1 MHRFPLLLVLLLLA
15 ACSLRS
21 PAQDR
26 APNSTKSTEPP
37 AVARE
42 FRGAWVATVDNIDF
56 PSKPGLSA
64 AALRA
69 ELDAIV
75 ARAAELGLNALV
87 FQVRPAGDAFYQ
99 SSLEPWSEWL
109 TGTQGKAPD
118 GGFDPLAYVITQ
130 CHARGIQLHAWF
142 NPFRAWHPAGKSKPH
157 SSHVTQKA
165 PQLVVEHG
173 KFQWMDPSL
182 PAAQK
187 WSLATV
193 QDVLRKYDVDGVHI
207 DDYFYPYP
215 EGKQF
220 ADDASYAK
228 YTKGGGKL
236 PRTAWR
242 RMHVDDYVQKLYE
255 LVHSEKP
262 HVAVGISPF
271 GIARPGVPKGTSAG
285 VDQYEQLAADV
296 VTWLQNGWLDYLS
309 PQLYWPIDRPAQS
322 FPVLLDYWRAQNTKK
337 RMLWPGL
344 GTYRM
349 AGKEKDYRATE
360 LRDVITLTRNGD
372 ASPGHVHYSFKS
384 LRADTPNV
392 AGALR
397 GGLYREPALVPA
409 MPWLG
414 GKKPAVATG
423 KIEDGEGGKVVTW
436 QAGEDA
442 QFVVVQTFDG
452 SAWRT
457 WRIVDAKL
465 GVCAL
470 PAGVVRAAVT
480 TVGRTG
486 LLSR

>member
-15 ACSLRS
+15 ACSPRS

-26 APNSTKSTEPP
+26 ATNPGQPP
-37 AVARE
+37 AIARE
-42 FRGAWVATVDNIDF
+42 FRGAWIATVDNIDF
-56 PSKPGLSA
+56 PSRPGLPA
-64 AALRA
+64 AAMRA

-75 ARAAELGLNALV
+75 ARAAELHLNALV

-109 TGTQGKAPD
+109 TGAQGKAPD
-118 GGFDPLAYVITQ
+118 GNFDPLAHIIQQ

-142 NPFRAWHPAGKSKPH
+142 NPFRVWHPAGKSEPH
-157 SSHVTQKA
+157 PSHVTRKA
-165 PQLVVEHG
+165 PQLVVEHN

-236 PRTAWR
+236 ARTAWR
-242 RMHVDDYVQKLYE
+242 RMHVDTYVQKLYE

-262 HVAVGISPF
+262 WVQVGISPF
-271 GIARPGVPKGTSAG
+271 GISRPGVPKGTSAG

-296 VTWLQNGWLDYLS
+296 VTWMENGWLDYLA
-309 PQLYWPIDRPAQS
+309 PQLYWPIDRKAQS
-322 FPVLLDYWRAQNTKK
+322 FPVLLDYWRSQNPK
-337 RMLWPGL
+337 RRMIWPGL

-349 AGKEKDYRATE
+349 AGKEKDYRPTE
-360 LRDVITLTRNGD
+360 LRDVITLCRAGD
-372 ASPGHVHYSFKS
+372 AQPGHVHYSFKF
-384 LRADTPNV
+384 LRNDTPNV

-397 GGLYREPALVPA
+397 ELYREPALVPA

-414 GKKPAVATG
+414 NKKPAAPTSKV
-423 KIEDGEGGKVVTW
+423 EDGDGGKVVTW

-457 WRIVDAKL
+457 WRIVEAKL
-465 GVCAL
+465 GRCAL
-470 PAGVVRAAVT
+470 PSGAARAVVTA
-480 TVGRTG
+480 VGRTG
-486 LLSR
+486 QLSR